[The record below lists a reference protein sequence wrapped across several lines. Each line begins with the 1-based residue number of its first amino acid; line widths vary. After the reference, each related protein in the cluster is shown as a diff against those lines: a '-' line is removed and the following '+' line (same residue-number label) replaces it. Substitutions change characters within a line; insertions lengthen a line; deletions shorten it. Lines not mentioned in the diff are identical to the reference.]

1 MAVNLDDP
9 AINRRKRVAFAFL
22 TTKDR
27 PQSRHIYRTNSSLT
41 VEHTLLHVSLDMQ
54 TTIRCYQVFKYIE
67 GDSLFFPFGHFWISQ
82 IRGFLKPPNSTQI
95 YQRSG

>member
-9 AINRRKRVAFAFL
+9 AINRRKHVAFAFL

-67 GDSLFFPFGHFWISQ
+67 GILYFFHLDIFGFHKFV
-82 IRGFLKPPNSTQI
+82 GF
-95 YQRSG
+95 